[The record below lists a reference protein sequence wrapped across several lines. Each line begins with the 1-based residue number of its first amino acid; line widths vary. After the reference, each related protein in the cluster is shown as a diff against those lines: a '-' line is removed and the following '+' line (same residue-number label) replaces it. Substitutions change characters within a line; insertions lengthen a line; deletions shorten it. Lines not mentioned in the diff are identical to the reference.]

1 MAHWPWQQVRP
12 CCHVVASRYCFAPE
26 KKIERRMDA
35 RTARPVSALRTP
47 GKNEARVCEIEY
59 NKPYLAQ
66 TCAKESSADDL
77 HGGSRARRKQIQVC
91 RLATMI
97 SFLDLPPEI
106 RLPIYAHFLDEH
118 TSVRGNRQPNNG
130 HYRLLHVCRAIYY
143 EARPTFRTYVSLA
156 YERQINAFIRCAD
169 PEDLTHILW
178 ADVANDGRYLS
189 NVDPRLLQ
197 KESSSEV
204 SGK

>member
-1 MAHWPWQQVRP
+1 MAAGEDILPR
-12 CCHVVASRYCFAPE
+12 CGESLLFCTGE
-26 KKIERRMDA
+26 ED
-35 RTARPVSALRTP
+35 RTADGRPNGEACQRPEDSRE
-47 GKNEARVCEIEY
+47 NEAQVCEIEH
-59 NKPYLAQ
+59 NTPNLAR
-66 TCAKESSADDL
+66 TCEKESSADGL
-77 HGGSRARRKQIQVC
+77 HGGSRARRNQIQVC

-106 RLPIYAHFLDEH
+106 RLPIYAHFLDEQ
-118 TSVRGNRQPNNG
+118 TRIYRNRQPRNG

-169 PEDLTHILW
+169 PEDFTHILW

-204 SGK
+204 SGE